1 MFNNNSSERAR
12 IFELEQ
18 ELVSAKADLVVTK
31 TLRTKLGSSTI
42 EWITSVASAVVLLA
56 MALSAIVS
64 ATINTVA
71 LLAELV
77 ISTVLSIEIFV
88 ISVVKM
94 IETMFIACATVWAII
109 GALLEDFTKIDVKQ
123 SYDIAPPPPSQ
134 IPSPP
139 PSPPSPSSP
148 RSLSGTEIV
157 SIFEIYKETPYANKE
172 QKRDARIKRRAL
184 RAHYLSA

>member
-1 MFNNNSSERAR
+1 
-12 IFELEQ
+12 
-18 ELVSAKADLVVTK
+18 
-31 TLRTKLGSSTI
+31 
-42 EWITSVASAVVLLA
+42 

-109 GALLEDFTKIDVKQ
+109 GALLEDFTKIDVEQ

-139 PSPPSPSSP
+139 PSPPSPPSPPYP